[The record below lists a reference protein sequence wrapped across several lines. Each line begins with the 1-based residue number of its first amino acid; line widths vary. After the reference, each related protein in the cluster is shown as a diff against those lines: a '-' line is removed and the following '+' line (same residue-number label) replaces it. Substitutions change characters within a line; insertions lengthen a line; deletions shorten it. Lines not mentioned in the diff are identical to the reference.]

1 MNALMPLV
9 VLVLG
14 IQPVQNLALGLSE
27 LPDGEHY
34 YAAPTASELA
44 GSELIAGEL
53 IGDRT
58 LFLQKWGRIVVGVD
72 MVSSANSTCFK
83 GFVEEGKIVDATRV
97 LPPYTPN
104 AEWTYQPGE
113 MIDLSDYDRRIE
125 AIAATDRT
133 ALDIC
138 LEVFAR

>member
-1 MNALMPLV
+1 MLL
-9 VLVLG
+9 LG
-14 IQPVQNLALGLSE
+14 MSQPVQNLALVLSE

-34 YAAPTASELA
+34 YAEPTS
-44 GSELIAGEL
+44 SELIDERSL
-53 IGDRT
+53 V
-58 LFLQKWGRIVVGVD
+58 LEKWGRIVIGVD
-72 MVSSANSTCFK
+72 TISSSKMACFK
-83 GFVEEGKIVDATRV
+83 GFVDGDAIVDATRV

-113 MIDLSDYDRRIE
+113 MISLSDYDRRIE

>member
-1 MNALMPLV
+1 MNAVTPLV
-9 VLVLG
+9 MLLLG
-14 IQPVQNLALGLSE
+14 MSQPVQNLALVLSE

-34 YAAPTASELA
+34 YAEPTS
-44 GSELIAGEL
+44 SELIDERSL
-53 IGDRT
+53 V
-58 LFLQKWGRIVVGVD
+58 LEKWGRIVIGVD
-72 MVSSANSTCFK
+72 TISSSKMACFK
-83 GFVEEGKIVDATRV
+83 GFVDGDAIVDATRV

-113 MIDLSDYDRRIE
+113 MISLSDYDRRIE